1 MLRPLLA
8 PALAGEHELVVVRHA
23 GGCQL
28 AAAGSAPPCPCA
40 ELPARLRLLRGLP
53 LPLDRAAADDLR
65 LLPGIGP
72 ARAAAIVA
80 ERARGGP
87 FAEARSLERVPG
99 LGPVTAARLSALVF
113 TGADDPACAA
123 GEGRAP

>member
-1 MLRPLLA
+1 MLVLRPLLA
-8 PALAGEHELVVVRHA
+8 PAAAGELEVVTHA
-23 GGCQL
+23 GGCRL

-53 LPLDRAAADDLR
+53 LPLDRAGPDDLL

-87 FAEARSLERVPG
+87 FAEARALERVPG
-99 LGPVTAARLSALVF
+99 LGPVTAARLSALLF
-113 TGADDPACAA
+113 AGEDDPACAA
-123 GEGRAP
+123 GEGGAP